1 MYNCYMRLNTSFILK
16 YINFTLYR
24 RLNGHLLK
32 IPVLGSIKVG
42 VSNEKW
48 MSGLLQEINKLK
60 KIKSFLDIG
69 ANLGQTLIKVK
80 TINPETFY
88 HAFEP
93 NYLCVFYLHNLIQK
107 NNLRNTFIYPVGI
120 FQKDTLLELQG
131 KNDFDLG
138 STIFPEYAET
148 KTLKSKL
155 TPFYSYSTLQDSL
168 NISPLEILKVD
179 TEGSELEV
187 IRSLEELIS
196 KEKPL
201 ILIEVLKYNEKD
213 YKKIQRDD
221 DLFKIFSNLNYAV
234 FRINKD
240 ENGSFLNIN
249 EVNSLGK
256 YTSNKYADHVVIH
269 KSKLDIYSKLIE

>member
-1 MYNCYMRLNTSFILK
+1 MQKQN
-16 YINFTLYR
+16 
-24 RLNGHLLK
+24 
-32 IPVLGSIKVG
+32 P
-42 VSNEKW
+42 
-48 MSGLLQEINKLK
+48 
-60 KIKSFLDIG
+60 KIKTYSVLFL
-69 ANLGQTLIKVK
+69 
-80 TINPETFY
+80 FY
-88 HAFEP
+88 FKG
-93 NYLCVFYLHNLIQK
+93 F
-107 NNLRNTFIYPVGI
+107 
-120 FQKDTLLELQG
+120 
-131 KNDFDLG
+131 
-138 STIFPEYAET
+138 
-148 KTLKSKL
+148 
-155 TPFYSYSTLQDSL
+155 L

-213 YKKIQRDD
+213 NKKIQRDD
-221 DLFKIFSNLNYAV
+221 DLFKIFSNLNYVV

-269 KSKLDIYSKLIE
+269 KSKLDIYSKLTE